1 MARGY
6 PANTIAIPEMLVREI
21 TPGLIAVRFWHI
33 GGRQQFMTLLEHF
46 RSEFFL
52 ARPQKINGL
61 DWLVLLSSQRDAV
74 EEFCRKYGLR
84 VVQEGS

>member
-1 MARGY
+1 MARVY
-6 PANTIAIPEMLVREI
+6 TASSIALLELLVREI
-21 TPGLIAVRFWHI
+21 APDLVAVRSWRI

-74 EEFCRKYGLR
+74 EEFCRKHGLR
-84 VVQEGS
+84 VVQDGS